1 MASVR
6 CWGSGLGD
14 PASGRRAA
22 RLTQRGERMLDPRY
36 RNPSWVTNQVIDDN
50 AEHPFWSARF
60 RMPSKEAVERVTA
73 ALTEAGSAH
82 VMLDATADILFD
94 FPPVPLPRTP
104 TSPIATM

>member
-1 MASVR
+1 
-6 CWGSGLGD
+6 
-14 PASGRRAA
+14 
-22 RLTQRGERMLDPRY
+22 MLDPRY

-82 VMLDATADILFD
+82 VLLDATADIVVEFA
-94 FPPVPLPRTP
+94 PVLVRR
-104 TSPIATM
+104 IATTAIAHGGVLVEIARVPALEKLRPLE